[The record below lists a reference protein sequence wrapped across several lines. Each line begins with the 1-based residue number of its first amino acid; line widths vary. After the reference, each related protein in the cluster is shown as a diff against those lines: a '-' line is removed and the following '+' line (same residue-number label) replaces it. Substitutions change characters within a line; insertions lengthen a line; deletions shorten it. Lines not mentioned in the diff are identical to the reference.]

1 MCAPTACVVCF
12 LQLWAA
18 NNLRTIHVDFT
29 RMVYDKESDLV
40 LIDLLEYCRCARRL
54 LLCCRNVAPVH
65 TCVPARV

>member
-1 MCAPTACVVCF
+1 VCAPTAYVVCL

-29 RMVYDKESDLV
+29 RIVYDKESDLV
-40 LIDLLEYCRCARRL
+40 LIDLLEYCRCVCRL
-54 LLCCRNVAPVH
+54 LHCCEDVASD